1 MSTDTETAAA
11 GPGNSSPRL
20 PHRYIHDWA
29 LFTDWCQACDHRAL
43 PAHPTVV
50 AEFHADHPAAAGTQR
65 RRVTAINA
73 VHTTHG
79 LPAPGLAET
88 VRQLLN
94 DARAERVE
102 RIRAVAWQRIPQIP
116 AAGWPGG
123 LFGRRDALILTLM
136 AGGLGYEDI
145 ARLRRADLTA
155 EDEALIVRVEDR
167 WTRIQDGG
175 GPVSAA
181 TVSQRWGEVLGFLD
195 RYPSTQLLAQRLDRA
210 GADLSVFANALRRDD
225 RPLFTPIDRWGHTPF
240 APTTL
245 SAQSVAALARAH
257 LTGQAPVH
265 RRLPLRLDTVERAS
279 DTSIEIVN
287 VELDTGYYDRG
298 IVARRDA
305 HSQLEDVTDI
315 LDAIEDETDR
325 ILADLLAILDG
336 AGTRAE

>member
-1 MSTDTETAAA
+1 MDPH
-11 GPGNSSPRL
+11 PGR
-20 PHRYIHDWA
+20 
-29 LFTDWCQACDHRAL
+29 
-43 PAHPTVV
+43 
-50 AEFHADHPAAAGTQR
+50 
-65 RRVTAINA
+65 
-73 VHTTHG
+73 
-79 LPAPGLAET
+79 
-88 VRQLLN
+88 
-94 DARAERVE
+94 
-102 RIRAVAWQRIPQIP
+102 
-116 AAGWPGG
+116 
-123 LFGRRDALILTLM
+123 
-136 AGGLGYEDI
+136 
-145 ARLRRADLTA
+145 
-155 EDEALIVRVEDR
+155 
-167 WTRIQDGG
+167 GG

-181 TVSQRWGEVLGFLD
+181 TVSQRWGGRSSGFSTATPAPSCSPNASTAPA
-195 RYPSTQLLAQRLDRA
+195 RIYPCLPTPCVGTTGRCSRQSIV
-210 GADLSVFANALRRDD
+210 GA
-225 RPLFTPIDRWGHTPF
+225 TPPF